1 MGLFDFWK
9 KKPQE
14 AASSKRIDQEIYR
27 KIAELLTKDPTI
39 LSNLELCF
47 ASPQRYLDKYAE
59 RYDERGIGSQDS
71 EATIVW
77 LGLTDE
83 LLAGEQIIELD
94 WKAELPDFLMSIK
107 ILADRYQ
114 LSLETD
120 WFKEEDSIPVW
131 CHTLD
136 DKWAELGFCVGAM
149 DIDSD
154 SYVMFVCPS
163 ETLRELMTLGQKINQ
178 RFDLAEKM

>member
-94 WKAELPDFLMSIK
+94 WQAELPDFLMSIK

-149 DIDSD
+149 AIDSD

-163 ETLRELMTLGQKINQ
+163 ETLRKLMTLGQKINQ